1 MLRSWDVIY
10 SDSSALCQTNCEQIH
25 KLGPK
30 KRSLVQFKSELPFF
44 FIFFFFLN
52 TKYFNTHGERESPNF
67 LDCEGF
73 FFFLL
78 LIRKKERERNKTT
91 REAHQFPKPLL
102 QEQENEKV
110 SKTLT
115 LN

>member
-1 MLRSWDVIY
+1 MSFTPTARHCAKQIVSKSTSLGLKRDHWSN
-10 SDSSALCQTNCEQIH
+10 SSLNF
-25 KLGPK
+25 L
-30 KRSLVQFKSELPFF
+30 FF
-44 FIFFFFLN
+44 FYLFFFLN